1 MNESQTSPRL
11 RLGLPCAFHVTPAFL
26 TEGCPSGASGSLGR
40 AVGPQYENKAGNL
53 TAAGLFSER
62 KTRLELATPTL
73 ARSCSTN

>member
-40 AVGPQYENKAGNL
+40 AVVDQ
-53 TAAGLFSER
+53 
-62 KTRLELATPTL
+62 
-73 ARSCSTN
+73 